1 MFLCI
6 SVAVNMDSL
15 HAQWIETN
23 GPYGGDITCFAV
35 DSTTIFAG
43 TYSGG
48 VFLSTNNGQSW
59 TAAKAGLINT
69 NTLALATDGTNL
81 FAGTQGAYGGG
92 FFIST
97 DNGTSWSA
105 RGLAPLGVTVLALKG
120 TNLFAGSNG
129 LFLSTNNGASW
140 SDGSDEY

>member
-1 MFLCI
+1 M
-6 SVAVNMDSL
+6 
-15 HAQWIETN
+15 
-23 GPYGGDITCFAV
+23 
-35 DSTTIFAG
+35 
-43 TYSGG
+43 
-48 VFLSTNNGQSW
+48 
-59 TAAKAGLINT
+59 
-69 NTLALATDGTNL
+69 ALATDGTNL

-105 RGLAPLGVTVLALKG
+105 RGLAPLGVNALAIKG

-140 SDGSDEY
+140 MDRF